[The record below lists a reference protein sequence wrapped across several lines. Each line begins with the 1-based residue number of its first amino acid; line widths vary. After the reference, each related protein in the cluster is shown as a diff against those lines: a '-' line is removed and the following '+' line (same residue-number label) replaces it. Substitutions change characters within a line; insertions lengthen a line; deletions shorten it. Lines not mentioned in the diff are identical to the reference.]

1 MLYSN
6 WYYEPVCDWYIRYVT
21 SYEDGEAY
29 GAYGHKEYVNYYY
42 GKTNIPIVK
51 KKKK

>member
-21 SYEDGEAY
+21 TYKDGE
-29 GAYGHKEYVNYYY
+29 AYGHKEYAHYYY

-51 KKKK
+51 RMKK